1 MLETLASSQHVP
13 ILVNTMVSVGRLHRG
28 ADVLAEVPIVVLLP
42 LPVLPVDSS
51 IVLRCT
57 ESQS

>member
-13 ILVNTMVSVGRLHRG
+13 ILVNTMVSVARLHHG

-42 LPVLPVDSS
+42 LPFLPVDSS
-51 IVLRCT
+51 IVLRYT